1 MRCSCKACGAYMVQ
15 RERGLES
22 GCCCPACGNVCR
34 DCMGSV
40 SGPLDVAACG
50 TGFPFCPRRGR
61 IPGWRRRLGTRK
73 DIPGIGADAMRIWLP
88 YAKAIGSL
96 GRLPYKRNIKNGN
109 RWRIGLA

>member
-40 SGPLDVAACG
+40 SGPLDVAALRDRFFVLPQEEPDPG
-50 TGFPFCPRRGR
+50 VEAALGDEEGYPRD
-61 IPGWRRRLGTRK
+61 WRRML
-73 DIPGIGADAMRIWLP
+73 
-88 YAKAIGSL
+88 
-96 GRLPYKRNIKNGN
+96 
-109 RWRIGLA
+109 

>member
-40 SGPLDVAACG
+40 SGPLDVAALRDR
-50 TGFPFCPRRGR
+50 FSV
-61 IPGWRRRLGTRK
+61 
-73 DIPGIGADAMRIWLP
+73 LP
-88 YAKAIGSL
+88 Q
-96 GRLPYKRNIKNGN
+96 
-109 RWRIGLA
+109 

>member
-40 SGPLDVAACG
+40 SGPLDVTALRDHFSKLSQE
-50 TGFPFCPRRGR
+50 TLHSREIEDTEEETYPRD
-61 IPGWRRRLGTRK
+61 WRRML
-73 DIPGIGADAMRIWLP
+73 
-88 YAKAIGSL
+88 
-96 GRLPYKRNIKNGN
+96 
-109 RWRIGLA
+109 